1 MKIFTGILQLLSGR
15 ASVGLEPSGTGE
27 PTGDGHSE
35 ELRGRGTHI
44 LIADLQG

>member
-1 MKIFTGILQLLSGR
+1 MKIFTGKLQLLKDTTP
-15 ASVGLEPSGTGE
+15 VGLESSVGE